1 MSRSVIPFRRGFD
14 GLRPRRLDSTL
25 RAGARDC
32 FFPEFAMA
40 GHVPVPATLQPD
52 DNVLFIDQKDREY
65 LRILKPGSVIALR
78 GGNVP
83 AERFIGLPE
92 GSLVQVGPRERF
104 RILRPTY
111 ARLIPNLPRQ
121 AQVIYPKDVGPI
133 LLWGDVFPGATVL
146 EVGAGPGALSLA
158 LLRAV
163 GEHGRVLTVEI
174 RDDHC
179 RMARANIGRFFG
191 STSNWTLI
199 RGDAYLGLPVRDVDR
214 VLIDVPEP
222 WRVLPHARDAM
233 RPGGVLVG
241 YVPTVLQVKSL
252 ADALAAN
259 PAFACV
265 EVMENLLRFWH
276 IKDIS
281 VRPEHRMVAHTG
293 FIIVARRVSHA
304 GVVQVKPPKP
314 AQAESAQSSGENH

>member
-1 MSRSVIPFRRGFD
+1 
-14 GLRPRRLDSTL
+14 
-25 RAGARDC
+25 
-32 FFPEFAMA
+32 MA
-40 GHVPVPATLQPD
+40 DRVPVPATLQPD

-65 LRILKPGSVIALR
+65 LRTLKPGSVIAMR

-104 RILRPTY
+104 RVLRPTY

-179 RMARANIGRFFG
+179 RMARANVGRFFG
-191 STSNWTLI
+191 STPNWTLI
-199 RGDAYLGLPVRDVDR
+199 RGDAYRGLPVRSVDR

-222 WRVLPHARDAM
+222 WRVLPHVRDAV

-252 ADALAAN
+252 VDALAAD

-276 IKDIS
+276 VEDIS

-314 AQAESAQSSGENH
+314 AQDESAPSSGENH

>member
-1 MSRSVIPFRRGFD
+1 
-14 GLRPRRLDSTL
+14 
-25 RAGARDC
+25 
-32 FFPEFAMA
+32 MA
-40 GHVPVPATLQPD
+40 DRIPVPATFQPD

-65 LRILKPGSVIALR
+65 LRTLKPESVIALR

-133 LLWGDVFPGATVL
+133 LLWGDVFPGARVL

-179 RMARANIGRFFG
+179 RMARANVGRFFG

-199 RGDAYLGLPVRDVDR
+199 RGDAYLGLPVCDVDR

-252 ADALAAN
+252 ADALAAD

-276 IKDIS
+276 VKDIS

-304 GVVQVKPPKP
+304 GVVQVKSPKP
-314 AQAESAQSSGENH
+314 AQDESAQSSGENH

>member
-1 MSRSVIPFRRGFD
+1 MA
-14 GLRPRRLDSTL
+14 T
-25 RAGARDC
+25 RA
-32 FFPEFAMA
+32 
-40 GHVPVPATLQPD
+40 PVPATLQPD

-65 LRILKPGSVIALR
+65 LRTLKPGSVIALR

-92 GSLVQVGPRERF
+92 GSVVQVGPRERF
-104 RILRPTY
+104 RVLRPTY

-163 GEHGRVLTVEI
+163 GERGRVLTVEI

-179 RMARANIGRFFG
+179 RMAQTNVRRFLG
-191 STSNWTLI
+191 PAPRWTLI
-199 RGDAYLGLPVRDVDR
+199 RGDAYGGLPVRNVDR

-252 ADALAAN
+252 ADALAAD
-259 PAFACV
+259 PAFAYV

-276 IKDIS
+276 VKDIS

-293 FIIVARRVSHA
+293 FIIVARRVSETD
-304 GVVQVKPPKP
+304 VVQVKSPKP
-314 AQAESAQSSGENH
+314 IRNETAQPSGESH

>member
-1 MSRSVIPFRRGFD
+1 MAD
-14 GLRPRRLDSTL
+14 
-25 RAGARDC
+25 RA
-32 FFPEFAMA
+32 
-40 GHVPVPATLQPD
+40 PVPATLQPD
-52 DNVLFIDQKDREY
+52 DSVLFIDQKDREY
-65 LRILKPGSVIALR
+65 LRTLRPGSVIALR

-163 GEHGRVLTVEI
+163 GEHGRVLTVEV

-179 RMARANIGRFFG
+179 RMARTNVRRFLG
-191 STSNWTLI
+191 PAPRWTLI
-199 RGDAYLGLPVRDVDR
+199 RGDAYGGLPVRNVDR

-222 WRVLPHARDAM
+222 WRVLPHAGDAM

-276 IKDIS
+276 VKDIS

-293 FIIVARRVSHA
+293 FIIVARRVFQA
-304 GVVQVKPPKP
+304 DVVQVKSPKP
-314 AQAESAQSSGENH
+314 TRDETAQPSGEGH

>member
-1 MSRSVIPFRRGFD
+1 
-14 GLRPRRLDSTL
+14 
-25 RAGARDC
+25 
-32 FFPEFAMA
+32 MA
-40 GHVPVPATLQPD
+40 DRVPVPATLQPD
-52 DNVLFIDQKDREY
+52 DSVLFIDQKDREY
-65 LRILKPGSVIALR
+65 LRTLRPGSVIALR

-92 GSLVQVGPRERF
+92 GSLVHVGPRERF

-163 GEHGRVLTVEI
+163 GEHGRVLTVEV

-179 RMARANIGRFFG
+179 RMARTNVRRFLG
-191 STSNWTLI
+191 PAPHWTLI
-199 RGDAYLGLPVRDVDR
+199 RGDAYGGLPVRNVDR

-222 WRVLPHARDAM
+222 WRVLPHASDAM

-276 IKDIS
+276 VRDIS

-293 FIIVARRVSHA
+293 FIIVARRVSPA
-304 GVVQVKPPKP
+304 DAVQVKSPKP
-314 AQAESAQSSGENH
+314 TRNETAQPSGESH